1 MLVNQLQLMSLSD
14 TGRPVMGLVSKG
26 SCTLGWVA
34 SLTFNTMFILNH
46 WIFLLLKLSGFL
58 ASAFFLCNFTN
69 KYSLS
74 SDHPHINSHAFGIP
88 IVYAED

>member
-1 MLVNQLQLMSLSD
+1 MLVNQQQLMSLSD

-58 ASAFFLCNFTN
+58 ASAFFFVTLQKNIHSVRTIHTLTAMPLGF
-69 KYSLS
+69 L
-74 SDHPHINSHAFGIP
+74 
-88 IVYAED
+88 

>member
-1 MLVNQLQLMSLSD
+1 MLVNQQQLMSLSD
-14 TGRPVMGLVSKG
+14 TGRPVMGLVSKE

-58 ASAFFLCNFTN
+58 ASAFFCVTLQKNIHSVRTIHTLTAMPLGF
-69 KYSLS
+69 L
-74 SDHPHINSHAFGIP
+74 
-88 IVYAED
+88 

>member
-58 ASAFFLCNFTN
+58 ASAFFFCVTLQKNIHSVRTIHTLTAMPLGF
-69 KYSLS
+69 L
-74 SDHPHINSHAFGIP
+74 
-88 IVYAED
+88 